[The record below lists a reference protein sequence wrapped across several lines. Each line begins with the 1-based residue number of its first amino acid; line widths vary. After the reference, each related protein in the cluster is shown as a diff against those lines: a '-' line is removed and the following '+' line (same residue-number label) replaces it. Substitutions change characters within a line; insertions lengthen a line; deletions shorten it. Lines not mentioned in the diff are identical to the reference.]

1 MPELLEP
8 VVLKSMHD
16 FITVYTHNIVT
27 GEITEPVD
35 FKHTPEY
42 IKMPTISRI
51 KNGNHTIGYGDTIYV
66 FKYDEEEYKKHISDY
81 DTKQTE
87 LKQIHKDSLYNKF
100 GLSKDTHD
108 RLYEYIVSNTVK
120 SFKEIETEY
129 DLLCNIFNIV
139 YTD

>member
-1 MPELLEP
+1 MFLNTM
-8 VVLKSMHD
+8 KK
-16 FITVYTHNIVT
+16 NI
-27 GEITEPVD
+27 
-35 FKHTPEY
+35 
-42 IKMPTISRI
+42 
-51 KNGNHTIGYGDTIYV
+51 
-66 FKYDEEEYKKHISDY
+66 KKHISDY